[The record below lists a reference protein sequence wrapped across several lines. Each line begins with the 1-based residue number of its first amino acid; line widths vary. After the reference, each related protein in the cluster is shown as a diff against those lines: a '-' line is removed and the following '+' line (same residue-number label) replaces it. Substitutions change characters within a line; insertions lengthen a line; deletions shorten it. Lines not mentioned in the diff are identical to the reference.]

1 MSAGDAAGADTPDGT
16 PNAGAPSDGNPSD
29 AGGFGAGAPGS
40 KQSPP
45 TPPSPPRIARL
56 RPASGRWPRTGF
68 AAWPRVSAP
77 PPGGAGSISVEDL
90 VVDLERVS
98 PERDEYLDS
107 LRRLQAEFE
116 NYRKAVAKREADAK
130 ARAND
135 GLVLELLPVLD
146 ACDGAAAN
154 DIEAVAP
161 VQAALMSALER
172 QGLEKLVPTGEAFDP
187 EQHEAV
193 IHEEGDGADGPVVAE
208 VLRVGYGWKG
218 RVVRPAMVKVRG

>member
-1 MSAGDAAGADTPDGT
+1 MSDPTTPGGEDTI
-16 PNAGAPSDGNPSD
+16 
-29 AGGFGAGAPGS
+29 
-40 KQSPP
+40 SPP
-45 TPPSPPRIARL
+45 SGE
-56 RPASGRWPRTGF
+56 PAEAPLDADQ
-68 AAWPRVSAP
+68 AADAP
-77 PPGGAGSISVEDL
+77 DPAAAADPAAADPAAAPATVEDL
-90 VVDLERVS
+90 VADLERVS
-98 PERDEYLDS
+98 TERDEYLDS